1 MKHEII
7 FNPIKF
13 GYQEVVAKIELRQ
26 EPMQNRVVKVF
37 EFLNVKSNPID
48 HIDIIINTLCS
59 NKLLY
64 DTFVENSSKQTIQI
78 NAFVKLLD
86 TTSTWK
92 E

>member
-1 MKHEII
+1 MKHAII

-48 HIDIIINTLCS
+48 HIDIIINTFCAS
-59 NKLLY
+59 KTLY
-64 DTFVENSSKQTIQI
+64 DTFVDNS
-78 NAFVKLLD
+78 
-86 TTSTWK
+86 
-92 E
+92 